1 MSTPIDIDAIVTKAK
16 KERAAIDQ
24 AWKYVDKAWEDALK
38 AVEELATMY
47 GIDPDVLY
55 VYDSCE
61 GYDETRLYV
70 ADEHYNT
77 SNLHEDEDVIK
88 RFTADA
94 NYLLNCP
101 MFHGLFH
108 RDSDF
113 YNELKVAQ
121 D

>member
-24 AWKYVDKAWEDALK
+24 AWKYVDKAWEDTLK

-77 SNLHEDEDVIK
+77 LSLIHI
-88 RFTADA
+88 
-94 NYLLNCP
+94 
-101 MFHGLFH
+101 
-108 RDSDF
+108 
-113 YNELKVAQ
+113 
-121 D
+121 